1 MEIENLMCDKED
13 METTIQQLHTTTDEL
28 KVINKKSV
36 GIVKERTSQF
46 IKEMET
52 EIEWNEQILNEINS
66 SIQFEET
73 MRDKK

>member
-28 KVINKKSV
+28 EVINKKSV
-36 GIVKERTSQF
+36 GVVKERTSQF
-46 IKEMET
+46 IKEMEKD
-52 EIEWNEQILNEINS
+52 IEWNEQILNEINS
-66 SIQFEET
+66 SIQFEE

>member
-28 KVINKKSV
+28 EVINKKSV

-66 SIQFEET
+66 SIQFEE